1 MGNFSGIIRRMNA
14 LAEFLDHF
22 HIDVSRQSQRQTLAD
37 LSHAFS
43 RIPYENIT
51 KIIRRAEAGSD
62 EKARRTPDEVVN
74 DHIHWGAGGT
84 CFSLTST
91 LRTMVRDLGW
101 EAEYL
106 LADRR
111 YGQDT
116 HSALLIRVDG
126 TPHLLDP
133 GFLLT
138 KPVPLTMDGTKEI
151 ASGGERL
158 LLTPDATGARISLST
173 VRSDRSVYRLTYKT
187 APVDD
192 GEFEKAWNAS
202 FQWEMMR
209 YPLLARVADSRR
221 SYLRGLMLQVSD
233 VDSVQLRKIPVDELV
248 ARITGEFGLHPAVV
262 MRALSL
268 LQMNEIKKEGE

>member
-1 MGNFSGIIRRMNA
+1 MGNFSGIIRRMDA

-51 KIIRRAEAGSD
+51 KIIRHAEAGSD
-62 EKARRTPDEVVN
+62 EKARRSPDEVIS
-74 DHIHWGAGGT
+74 DHIHWGTGGT

-116 HSALLIRVDG
+116 HSALLVRIDG
-126 TPHLLDP
+126 APHLLDP

-138 KPVPLTMDGTKEI
+138 EPVPLTLNEPKEI
-151 ASGGERL
+151 AAGGERL
-158 LLTPDATGARISLST
+158 LLTPDMTGTRFSLATIRE
-173 VRSDRSVYRLTYKT
+173 DRSVYRLTYKT

-192 GEFEKAWNAS
+192 GEFGKAWNAS

-209 YPLLARVADSRR
+209 YPLLARVADAKR
-221 SYLRGLMLQVSD
+221 SYLRGSMLQVSD
-233 VDSVQLRKIPVDELV
+233 ADSVQRRKIPADELV
-248 ARITGEFGLHPAVV
+248 ARITGEFGLHPAIVA
-262 MRALSL
+262 RALSL
-268 LQMNEIKKEGE
+268 LKTNEVKKGEI

>member
-1 MGNFSGIIRRMNA
+1 MDA

-22 HIDVSRQSQRQTLAD
+22 GIDASRQSQQRTLVEV
-37 LSHAFS
+37 SRAFS

-51 KIIRRAEAGSD
+51 KIIRRAEVGSN
-62 EKARRTPDEVVN
+62 EKARRSPDEVIHE
-74 DHIHWGAGGT
+74 HILWGTGGT
-84 CFSLTST
+84 CFSLTSA
-91 LRTMVRDLGW
+91 LRTLVRDLGW

-138 KPVPLTMDGTKEI
+138 KPVPLALDGTKEI

-158 LLTPDATGARISLST
+158 LLTPDATGASISLAT
-173 VRSDRSVYRLTYKT
+173 VRSGRSVYRLTYKT

-233 VDSVQLRKIPVDELV
+233 VDSVQRRKIPVEELV